1 MSRIGKK
8 PVAVPDGVTAS
19 IDGDVISVK
28 GPKGEVSTQL
38 AKEVSVTIA
47 ETGVVITPRDETKR
61 ARSMWG
67 MQRSVINNLVE
78 GVSKGFSREL
88 ELRGTGYRAQLQGKD
103 LKLLLG
109 FSHDVIFSP
118 PEGVDIQCPSQTE
131 IVVSGIDKQK
141 VGQAAAKIRSYRP
154 PEPYKGKGVRYKNE
168 YVFMK
173 EGKKK

>member
-8 PVAVPDGVTAS
+8 PVAIPDGVTAS

-28 GPKGEVSTQL
+28 GPKGEASAQVV
-38 AKEVSVTIA
+38 KEVSVTLA
-47 ETGVVITPRDETKR
+47 ETGVVIMPRNETKR

-67 MQRSVINNLVE
+67 MQRSLVNNLVE
-78 GVSKGFSREL
+78 GVSKGFSKEL
-88 ELRGTGYRAQLQGKD
+88 ELRGTGYRAQLQGTN
-103 LKLLLG
+103 LRLQLG
-109 FSHDVIFSP
+109 FSHEVIFPP
-118 PEGVDIQCPSQTE
+118 PEGIDIQCPSQTE

-154 PEPYKGKGVRYKNE
+154 PEPYKGKGIRYKSE